1 MNSAIILAGGVGSR
15 LGNNIPKQFL
25 KINGQEILFY
35 SVDLFKKHL
44 QIDEIIIVVHV
55 DWINTVT
62 MNYPD
67 CKIVIGGNNR
77 KESSLNGV
85 IKTNVKTKNVLIHDA
100 ARPLLSPNLI
110 SKCIEGLKNY
120 KAVAPI
126 INSKNSLIHIDE
138 NIIEYVDRTKI
149 MQVQTPQCFNKEFIL
164 DVLSSNLEGT
174 DEVGMLLKK
183 YPNFNVKFVDGEE
196 KNFKI
201 TTSIDFQLA
210 NLVLS
215 NNK

>member
-1 MNSAIILAGGVGSR
+1 
-15 LGNNIPKQFL
+15 
-25 KINGQEILFY
+25 
-35 SVDLFKKHL
+35 
-44 QIDEIIIVVHV
+44 
-55 DWINTVT
+55 
-62 MNYPD
+62 
-67 CKIVIGGNNR
+67 
-77 KESSLNGV
+77 
-85 IKTNVKTKNVLIHDA
+85 
-100 ARPLLSPNLI
+100 
-110 SKCIEGLKNY
+110 
-120 KAVAPI
+120 
-126 INSKNSLIHIDE
+126 
-138 NIIEYVDRTKI
+138 